1 MCLKCA
7 VTREMG
13 HGDGHMGNGSPVG
26 RADSAVHCNHL
37 YTGCVAVEYGGSTI
51 GLDKTHGL

>member
-1 MCLKCA
+1 
-7 VTREMG
+7 MG

>member
-1 MCLKCA
+1 
-7 VTREMG
+7 MG
-13 HGDGHMGNGSPVG
+13 HGDGHMGNGNPVG